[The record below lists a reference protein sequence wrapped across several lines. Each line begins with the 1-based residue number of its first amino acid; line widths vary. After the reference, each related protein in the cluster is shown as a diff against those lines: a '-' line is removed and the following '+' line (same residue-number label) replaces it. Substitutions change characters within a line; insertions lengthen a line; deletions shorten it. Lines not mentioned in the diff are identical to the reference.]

1 MIVVAAA
8 ADGGAPGFPASL
20 PMVIAVFPCGTG
32 GQAEVPGWTS
42 ARFAMAAPGIDI
54 LTTVPQTGYDFV
66 SGSSLAAAHVTG
78 VVALLLEEDPSLG
91 PAQALDLLRAT
102 SRPLA
107 MAAASTPPRAGL
119 VDACAALG
127 KLTGRSSC
135 L

>member
-1 MIVVAAA
+1 MLHACNAVDGTTKKRYPQQGVATRFRCTIR
-8 ADGGAPGFPASL
+8 DSL
-20 PMVIAVFPCGTG
+20 DIFRV
-32 GQAEVPGWTS
+32 
-42 ARFAMAAPGIDI
+42 MAAPGIDI

-78 VVALLLEEDPSLG
+78 VVALLLEEDPNLG

-107 MAAASTPPRAGL
+107 VAAASTPRRAGL

>member
-1 MIVVAAA
+1 
-8 ADGGAPGFPASL
+8 L
-20 PMVIAVFPCGTG
+20 
-32 GQAEVPGWTS
+32 
-42 ARFAMAAPGIDI
+42 
-54 LTTVPQTGYDFV
+54 TGYDFV

-78 VVALLLEEDPSLG
+78 VVALLLEEDANLR
-91 PAQALDLLRAT
+91 PAQALELLRAT

-107 MAAASTPPRAGL
+107 VASASTRQTAGL

>member
-1 MIVVAAA
+1 MLPSIPWINPRGS
-8 ADGGAPGFPASL
+8 DPSFAPKDATTVNRSL
-20 PMVIAVFPCGTG
+20 V
-32 GQAEVPGWTS
+32 
-42 ARFAMAAPGIDI
+42 DI

-78 VVALLLEEDPSLG
+78 VVALLLEEDPALRPG
-91 PAQALDLLRAT
+91 EALDVLRAT

-107 MAAASTPPRAGL
+107 VAAASTRSTAGL

-127 KLTGRSSC
+127 KLTGRGTC